1 MSRGNLIL
9 VGLLCLALP
18 VESHAQEGGAT
29 ESEEALS
36 QALADIE
43 AGETATAVSRL
54 EALLQSGNADDPA
67 MAVLGA
73 IYLETGDAVAAA
85 ATLKPLAEGQNP
97 DPAVL
102 YNYGRAAAALGD
114 VAVAE
119 RSLEESVRLAPGSP
133 ATRELGLLRIALGD
147 YFAAYLQLRPWVLT
161 HPEDTRARTAAA
173 LCAVQLER
181 PSDASRLLS
190 DLSQGE
196 PAGPTSVGQDTAHE
210 AGPVG
215 GHRPSST
222 HCG

>member
-18 VESHAQEGGAT
+18 VESHAQEGART

-54 EALLQSGNADDPA
+54 EALLQGNADDPA

-85 ATLKPLAEGQNP
+85 ARLKPLAEGQNP

-102 YNYGRAAAALGD
+102 YNYGRAAAARRRGCQ
-114 VAVAE
+114 
-119 RSLEESVRLAPGSP
+119 EESG
-133 ATRELGLLRIALGD
+133 GD
-147 YFAAYLQLRPWVLT
+147 
-161 HPEDTRARTAAA
+161 
-173 LCAVQLER
+173 
-181 PSDASRLLS
+181 
-190 DLSQGE
+190 
-196 PAGPTSVGQDTAHE
+196 
-210 AGPVG
+210 PVG
-215 GHRPSST
+215 GSSRRSPPLEHGST
-222 HCG
+222 QA